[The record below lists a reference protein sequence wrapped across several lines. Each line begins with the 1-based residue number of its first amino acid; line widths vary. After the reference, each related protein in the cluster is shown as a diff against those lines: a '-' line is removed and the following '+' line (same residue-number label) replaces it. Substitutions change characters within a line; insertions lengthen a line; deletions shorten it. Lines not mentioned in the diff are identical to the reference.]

1 MKKNT
6 KVLAVIPCRSGSKGI
21 KDKNIIHVFGKP
33 LIYYTILFA
42 QSCNFIDKIL
52 ISTDSRKYQRIS
64 ESFGLAVNFLRPK
77 KISKDSSL
85 DVSFFKHAIDYL
97 KKNQNYKPDFVVH
110 LRPTSPLR
118 KIKDLK
124 NMLDIFVKK
133 KKADSIRSI
142 SIMKKNPYKC
152 WEMNSGN
159 ILKQIIK
166 NKTFF
171 KEPYNAP
178 RQLLPNFYYQ
188 NGIFDIFR
196 ARILEKNVISGKK
209 ILGYCTDE
217 SLDIDN
223 YHDIENLKKFK
234 KNFINF
240 RKYMKS

>member
-52 ISTDSRKYQRIS
+52 ISTDSKKYRRIS

-133 KKADSIRSI
+133 KK
-142 SIMKKNPYKC
+142 
-152 WEMNSGN
+152 
-159 ILKQIIK
+159 
-166 NKTFF
+166 
-171 KEPYNAP
+171 
-178 RQLLPNFYYQ
+178 
-188 NGIFDIFR
+188 
-196 ARILEKNVISGKK
+196 
-209 ILGYCTDE
+209 
-217 SLDIDN
+217 
-223 YHDIENLKKFK
+223 
-234 KNFINF
+234 
-240 RKYMKS
+240 